1 MTMEQIA
8 NVAAW
13 ISEIGELESEI
24 KMLEVHKQGLRDQLL
39 AHMKSLGVTKVKAD
53 HIGTAMITADKKRVA
68 YDVDGLD
75 SLVAQLLRDGEVHTA
90 NAIANLREEK
100 VSAGYLMIKKEK

>member
-1 MTMEQIA
+1 MEQIT

-13 ISEIGELESEI
+13 ISEIGEIESEI
-24 KMLEVHKQGLRDQLL
+24 KMLEIQKQGLRDQLL

-53 HIGTAMITADKKRVA
+53 HIGTAMITADKKRVT
-68 YDVDGLD
+68 YDAEKLD
-75 SLVAQLLRDGEVHTA
+75 SLTAQLLRDGELHTA

-100 VSAGYLMIKKEK
+100 VSNGYLMIKKEK

>member
-1 MTMEQIA
+1 MTMEQIT

-13 ISEIGELESEI
+13 ISEIGEIESEI
-24 KMLEVHKQGLRDQLL
+24 KMLEIQKQGLRDQLL
-39 AHMKSLGVTKVKAD
+39 AHMKSLGITKVKAD
-53 HIGTAMITADKKRVA
+53 HIGTAMITAEKKRVT

-75 SLVAQLLRDGEVHTA
+75 SLCAQLLRDGEVHTA

-100 VSAGYLMIKKEK
+100 MSAGYLMIKKEK